1 MIHFIVLSSF
11 FLQDYI
17 SFIFPLVF
25 FFLVFFFG
33 VVVFLFISSL
43 LCVLFIFFVFHLHVL
58 APANVFCWPSIV
70 DPILR
75 RTGMRFQ
82 VAERIF
88 YISLV
93 FSADFFSLWE
103 CLDIDGFARCCLTF
117 WSSLLSLGH
126 SWIIQ
131 LLPLARPLGSSAS
144 TGLLVQEE
152 DEKERQGRTWEG
164 KVLRVFSSGRWV
176 PRNQG
181 WLNFWETRLV
191 TVRKSLHRSCWTELT
206 CQGILLP

>member
-1 MIHFIVLSSF
+1 MVNWMLLGRLVPWQSMVNHSSGQVANPSALASSSCTTCHLIVVSSF

-82 VAERIF
+82 VVAPPAAG
-88 YISLV
+88 SWPMDDHALV
-93 FSADFFSLWE
+93 SQAPQ
-103 CLDIDGFARCCLTF
+103 GFLLYGRC
-117 WSSLLSLGH
+117 SSLSSSHGSCVMAEQMLEPRAIRFLPGGYILG
-126 SWIIQ
+126 Q
-131 LLPLARPLGSSAS
+131 R
-144 TGLLVQEE
+144 
-152 DEKERQGRTWEG
+152 KQGKG
-164 KVLRVFSSGRWV
+164 ML
-176 PRNQG
+176 
-181 WLNFWETRLV
+181 
-191 TVRKSLHRSCWTELT
+191 
-206 CQGILLP
+206 